1 MLAAT
6 AAVLIL
12 FVGILAVPVTLQF
25 DLHSDNRRR
34 NDVNLQWAFGLVR
47 LRIPTE
53 KSGQQQ
59 DQKRRKKRSP
69 GKRSTKKASNFF
81 RVFRLRRLRR
91 RVLRY
96 LRDIWRAVHKDGVCA
111 RIRLGLDDPADT
123 GQLWSVVG
131 PIAGILAA
139 IEQISVNIEPVFS
152 EAVFEYETAGRIRII
167 PLQLL
172 ILTAALLVSPTVWGA
187 MRQMREVGH

>member
-12 FVGILAVPVTLQF
+12 LVGILAVPVTFQF
-25 DLHSDNRRR
+25 DLHSDNGRR
-34 NDVNLQWAFGLVR
+34 NDIYLRWAFGLVH

-53 KSGQQQ
+53 KSTKAKERKPR
-59 DQKRRKKRSP
+59 KRRSSRQRS
-69 GKRSTKKASNFF
+69 SFL
-81 RVFRLRRLRR
+81 RVLRLKRLRR

-96 LRDIWRAVHKDGVCA
+96 IRDIWSAIHKDEVCA
-111 RIRLGLDDPADT
+111 RVRLGLDDPSDT
-123 GQLWSVVG
+123 GQLWAVVG

-152 EAVFEYETAGRIRII
+152 GAVFEFETAGRIRII

-172 ILTAALLVSPTVWGA
+172 ILTAALLVSPTVWSA
-187 MRQMREVGH
+187 MWQMREVRH